1 MNWQTVLM
9 IYCFWMMGVSIIGL
23 IKDKKNMDRY
33 FEQGERILM
42 DQDLR
47 ERTEKI
53 IKRIEQ
59 ELEDMGDDLYQH
71 KP

>member
-59 ELEDMGDDLYQH
+59 ELEDMGDE
-71 KP
+71 